1 MRDGYHFDLR
11 GTERIYVTRL
21 GPLSTVVLGL
31 LTALIATVILIVLLG
46 TVLIWM
52 PVVIL
57 LVAAAAVSNLLRRST
72 EAEASGASAETIDAA
87 RHVWASQLVD
97 RLSLWSGA
105 AGPLVDMAAVGGV
118 QL

>member
-1 MRDGYHFDLR
+1 
-11 GTERIYVTRL
+11 
-21 GPLSTVVLGL
+21 
-31 LTALIATVILIVLLG
+31 
-46 TVLIWM
+46 M

-72 EAEASGASAETIDAA
+72 EAEALASRASAETIDAA
-87 RHVWASQLVD
+87 RHGRASQLVD